1 MLPMLCCIN
10 KRMNI
15 IAEMSRLERIII
27 RVTSEEKERLQA
39 EAVRRSLSM
48 SEILRD
54 YIKQLPKP

>member
-1 MLPMLCCIN
+1 MLPMLSCTN
-10 KRMNI
+10 KRINI

-27 RVTSEEKERLQA
+27 RVTTEEKERLQA
-39 EAVRRSLSM
+39 EAIRRSLSM